1 MKINN
6 KLIPNTNIT
15 LKQFKE
21 LLYNKFKAYP
31 NMQTDYRNNRF
42 IIANTFYENVSITQR
57 KLSLFCNK
65 LGIEYNKEYTSSYY
79 TKCIVINLTK

>member
-31 NMQTDYRNNRF
+31 SMRTDYRNNTF
-42 IIANTFYENVSITQR
+42 IVSNTFYDNIDITQH
-57 KLSLFCNK
+57 KLSLFCDK
-65 LGIEYNKEYTSSYY
+65 LGIKHD
-79 TKCIVINLTK
+79 KCIGPNYSKCVIISLNK

>member
-1 MKINN
+1 MTINN

-21 LLYNKFKAYP
+21 LLYKQFKAYP
-31 NMQTDYRNNRF
+31 CMKTDYRNNTF
-42 IIANTFYENVSITQR
+42 IVSNSFYDNVSITQR

-65 LGIEYNKEYTSSYY
+65 LGVKYKKGHDCHYA
-79 TKCIVINLTK
+79 KCIVIDLIN

>member
-21 LLYNKFKAYP
+21 LLYEQFKAYP
-31 NMQTDYRNNRF
+31 SMRTDYKNNTF
-42 IIANTFYENVSITQR
+42 TVSNTFYDNIDITQH

-65 LGIEYNKEYTSSYY
+65 LGIGYKKCFNSNHS
-79 TKCIVINLTK
+79 KCIVISLNN